1 MDDKEDNE
9 ELDTFLEIEGVD
21 DEDDGDKS
29 VKLNNDP
36 ERGKEE
42 KDDRRDRGGGVDD
55 LKDRGGGVS
64 ERGGD
69 GGGVSEREGYLL
81 LVGMS

>member
-1 MDDKEDNE
+1 VDDKEDNE
-9 ELDTFLEIEGVD
+9 ELDAFLEMEGVD
-21 DEDDGDKS
+21 DAEDDDKS

-55 LKDRGGGVS
+55 LKDRGGVS
-64 ERGGD
+64 EREGD
-69 GGGVSEREGYLL
+69 GGGVSVREEYLL